1 MILPLWID
9 KLLPSGL
16 EERRDNDERRW
27 RSMASAGTK
36 TIDVILLAAGAGR
49 RMGGIKKQFAII
61 GDKPVFRH
69 AIEQFRAHQLVR
81 HIVLVIP
88 DSLSEADQ
96 YHLQDLESAIITVT
110 GGAERH
116 LSVQKGLAALAKLE
130 KQSDYIAIH
139 DAARPFVP
147 ASLITELMQALLA
160 GHNAVIPVLA
170 VADTIKSLND
180 TKTAI
185 HTTLDRDQLV
195 RVQTPQAFHAP
206 LIHKLHQEL
215 DSEAEAILDD
225 AYLAEQAG
233 IEVHVITGDEALQ
246 KITWPE
252 DLRQL
257 QTSKGQMM
265 SVEFRTGTGF
275 DVHRFKQGDG
285 PIMICGIAVP
295 FDKALDAHS
304 DGDVGIHAL
313 CDAIFGALCD
323 GDIGAHFPPT
333 DERWK
338 DAASD
343 QFLIYAVER
352 LKKVS
357 ARLTHIDVTI
367 LCERPKIGPYRD
379 EMRGRLAE
387 LTGLPLRA
395 VSVKATTTE
404 RLGFTG
410 REEGIAAQAA
420 ATICFENEA

>member
-1 MILPLWID
+1 
-9 KLLPSGL
+9 
-16 EERRDNDERRW
+16 
-27 RSMASAGTK
+27 MASAETK
-36 TIDVILLAAGAGR
+36 TIDVILLAAGAGT
-49 RMGGIKKQFAII
+49 RMGGLKKQFAVI
-61 GDKPVFRH
+61 GDKAVYRH
-69 AIEQFRAHQLVR
+69 ALDIFSAHPLVR
-81 HIVLVIP
+81 HIVLVMP
-88 DSLSEADQ
+88 ESLSEADKN
-96 YHLQDLESAIITVT
+96 HLQSLDSAIITVT

-116 LSVQKGLAALAKLE
+116 LSVQKGLAALANIDGPSE
-130 KQSDYIAIH
+130 YIAIH

-147 ASLITELMQALLA
+147 APLITELVDALQA
-160 GHNAVIPVLA
+160 GHQAVIPVLP
-170 VADTIKSLND
+170 VADTIKSVNE

-185 HTTLDRDQLV
+185 KTTLDRDQLV
-195 RVQTPQAFHAP
+195 RVQTPQAFDASV
-206 LIHKLHQEL
+206 IHQLHQGL
-215 DSEAEAILDD
+215 DNQAQIILDD

-252 DLRQL
+252 DLQKL
-257 QTSKGQMM
+257 QTPKGQIM
-265 SVEFRTGTGF
+265 SAEFRTGTGF

-323 GDIGAHFPPT
+323 GDIGSHFPPS
-333 DERWK
+333 DETWK
-338 DAASD
+338 DASSD

-352 LKKVS
+352 LKAAG

-367 LCERPKIGPYRD
+367 LCELPKIGPHRD
-379 EMRGRLAE
+379 EMRSCLAK
-387 LTGLPLRA
+387 LSGLPLNA

-410 REEGIAAQAA
+410 RAEGIAAQAA